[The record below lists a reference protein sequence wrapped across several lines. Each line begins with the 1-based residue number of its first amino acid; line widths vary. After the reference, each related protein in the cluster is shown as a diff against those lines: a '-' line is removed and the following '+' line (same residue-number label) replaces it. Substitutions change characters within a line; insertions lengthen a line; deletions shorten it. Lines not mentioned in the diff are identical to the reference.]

1 MNGFGSMLKDYL
13 DYYKIS
19 QTDFAD
25 RLNISVKHLNKIIN
39 GSASMSIEL
48 MLAISVLTDIDVN
61 LILYVENKKN
71 LKKYL
76 YEKYKDEKGINSF
89 LNAYYINELKKKN
102 WITFKDEKSSVQK
115 ALDLL
120 DYLGISSFDNIET
133 YMKKRILYKK
143 KNNADLN
150 KIYLWIKRCDSLIA
164 DKQIKEYSS
173 SYLKTLF
180 KDLEDERC
188 KPFNKESLETIFNN
202 YGIYLVIEDALEGS
216 KVRGCSLVK
225 GTNPAIYI
233 TKYMHEKSSFYFTLY
248 HELCHIK
255 SDYNEAKNKIFIC
268 EDGLENEE
276 KADSFAI
283 NKMIDPIVWNE
294 IINSNNKDDVCK
306 KNKIPLCFMYS
317 RMAYEGK
324 IKYSSKI
331 LNEHKEKI

>member
-76 YEKYKDEKGINSF
+76 YDKYKDEKGINSF

-164 DKQIKEYSS
+164 EKQIKEYSS

-202 YGIYLVIEDALEGS
+202 
-216 KVRGCSLVK
+216 
-225 GTNPAIYI
+225 
-233 TKYMHEKSSFYFTLY
+233 
-248 HELCHIK
+248 
-255 SDYNEAKNKIFIC
+255 
-268 EDGLENEE
+268 
-276 KADSFAI
+276 
-283 NKMIDPIVWNE
+283 
-294 IINSNNKDDVCK
+294 
-306 KNKIPLCFMYS
+306 
-317 RMAYEGK
+317 
-324 IKYSSKI
+324 
-331 LNEHKEKI
+331 